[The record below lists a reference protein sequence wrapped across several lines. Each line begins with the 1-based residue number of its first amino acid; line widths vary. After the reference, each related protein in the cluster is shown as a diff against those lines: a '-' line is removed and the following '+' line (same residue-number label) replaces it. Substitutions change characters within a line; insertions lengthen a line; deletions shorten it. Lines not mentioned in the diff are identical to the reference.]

1 MGGFIKIGNGIEGYY
16 ERGRK
21 DMEGINLAITSYFIE
36 AIVKSKDGRNGDKR

>member
-21 DMEGINLAITSYFIE
+21 DMEGFDLTITGYFIE
-36 AIVKSKDGRNGDKR
+36 AIVKSKEGRNGDK